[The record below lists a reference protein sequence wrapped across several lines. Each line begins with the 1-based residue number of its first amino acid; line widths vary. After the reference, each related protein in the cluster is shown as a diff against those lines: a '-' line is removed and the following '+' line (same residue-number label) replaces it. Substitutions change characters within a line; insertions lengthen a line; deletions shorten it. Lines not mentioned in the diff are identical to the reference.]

1 MVMTVTFRCMCKDGN
16 DGSRRHHECTAE
28 DNRRKDVPGYFQ
40 FLCSDCSW
48 HAARCLLCD
57 KQLHQWDKTS
67 SASAARHGTK
77 VYLGMFKSHC
87 KTHHAPQEEGTHQQE
102 EPIKR
107 QRLNEYGESTTSGV
121 LEEEGTFTADHPDC
135 DVTFDCETSEK
146 KEGEGTRDKSEDN
159 DERADEADESSVS
172 SKGSDDC
179 LSEFD
184 ESELYEERLIN
195 TALSDSVHLQN
206 EYDKLATNSNMHLIQ
221 SELTK
226 FEDNAYIDCKEDD
239 WNRIISDAEWKELHN
254 KWKSYEELAYFDKR
268 PEEEKYVKRYGKQL
282 PLHCQTQLFFSDKR
296 DVKEKDP
303 NNNLGGIMGAGA
315 RADAGNR
322 EKKGMMLSH
331 DEAKTVFLYLKLMLE
346 LSETNGEYF
355 VRYDCQ
361 KANLFRLGTHE
372 SDVSFRFPETFAEAQ
387 KKFTRGAHSIYK
399 NFPAPQV
406 KTKHGHAY
414 VSLRE
419 TIEIMAAHHGRFS
432 FQWDADREEW
442 NREGLNGT
450 KAMDS
455 LRMDILE
462 AVKVGP
468 NGEEFAKK
476 CSIGYVYFW
485 SDSFLRCFI
494 KQKDNSVWILT
505 VTICPPY
512 IERWSGNHTYLLAM
526 GKSSLDH
533 SPIIDHFNEEVKEI
547 MQGFTCYFGDDNK
560 MRDVAFGKLFHSA
573 DRPERQMCLNTRKEG
588 AFGKVS
594 NHSCPIPNMFCS
606 CWKCVNRLIRA
617 VNKAGWW
624 NWNVPISQWE
634 CSSCF
639 QWEIKPDDPKQAV
652 HPVGKNYPPH
662 TPDFHIGEDKEKEKL
677 TYPKGREPGVKAI
690 GPVRLTAKFMLQ
702 ACWFG
707 YHARRS
713 GRWTK
718 PQLLEYLRT
727 CNIKQSRVDHIE
739 HLASTDEQNGTY
751 STIEDLV
758 PRIWMDNV
766 DCFSRCIHPDLGLH
780 GVGHSMIP
788 ETMDFIHR
796 ILSHWKK
803 FSAFVKHANEILLD
817 VASFQLDWLK
827 LKPLPKLAWLG
838 ENSMGFGRLMPY
850 IYGMYFKNA
859 GLNQEHDHHVANIK
873 RLISAFSSVLSV
885 LMMSPCS
892 KKRICSS
899 RIRASMKLFM
909 SSLHYAQHIYGDL
922 KSHETNSGKDK
933 KKKEPDYV
941 AKIDADDVSTLLDKL
956 DMEHDKTNHQ
966 TNRNTLRKIN
976 VKELKELL
984 GKKGVSDTRGSKA
997 VLQKKLFKHLLG
1009 REPVLR
1015 GQPPATASTRCHN
1028 LQSAREGDGTTEESM
1043 NSNDE
1048 VGGRSSTGIDND
1060 EVEEI
1065 PGLQQAANTR
1075 TSALAKSDS
1084 SESWVWDKGAFLSFL
1099 ANIDYQIDFL
1109 AVLREI
1115 WCVTATIF
1123 DGVTVFL
1130 ITCISHNI
1138 SLSTAGKEERKLQYG
1153 IPSLFCG
1160 QCVRLWIIFV
1170 GS

>member
-1 MVMTVTFRCMCKDGN
+1 
-16 DGSRRHHECTAE
+16 
-28 DNRRKDVPGYFQ
+28 
-40 FLCSDCSW
+40 
-48 HAARCLLCD
+48 
-57 KQLHQWDKTS
+57 
-67 SASAARHGTK
+67 
-77 VYLGMFKSHC
+77 
-87 KTHHAPQEEGTHQQE
+87 
-102 EPIKR
+102 
-107 QRLNEYGESTTSGV
+107 
-121 LEEEGTFTADHPDC
+121 
-135 DVTFDCETSEK
+135 
-146 KEGEGTRDKSEDN
+146 
-159 DERADEADESSVS
+159 
-172 SKGSDDC
+172 
-179 LSEFD
+179 
-184 ESELYEERLIN
+184 
-195 TALSDSVHLQN
+195 
-206 EYDKLATNSNMHLIQ
+206 
-221 SELTK
+221 
-226 FEDNAYIDCKEDD
+226 
-239 WNRIISDAEWKELHN
+239 
-254 KWKSYEELAYFDKR
+254 
-268 PEEEKYVKRYGKQL
+268 
-282 PLHCQTQLFFSDKR
+282 
-296 DVKEKDP
+296 
-303 NNNLGGIMGAGA
+303 
-315 RADAGNR
+315 
-322 EKKGMMLSH
+322 
-331 DEAKTVFLYLKLMLE
+331 
-346 LSETNGEYF
+346 
-355 VRYDCQ
+355 
-361 KANLFRLGTHE
+361 
-372 SDVSFRFPETFAEAQ
+372 
-387 KKFTRGAHSIYK
+387 
-399 NFPAPQV
+399 
-406 KTKHGHAY
+406 
-414 VSLRE
+414 
-419 TIEIMAAHHGRFS
+419 
-432 FQWDADREEW
+432 
-442 NREGLNGT
+442 
-450 KAMDS
+450 
-455 LRMDILE
+455 
-462 AVKVGP
+462 
-468 NGEEFAKK
+468 
-476 CSIGYVYFW
+476 
-485 SDSFLRCFI
+485 
-494 KQKDNSVWILT
+494 
-505 VTICPPY
+505 
-512 IERWSGNHTYLLAM
+512 
-526 GKSSLDH
+526 
-533 SPIIDHFNEEVKEI
+533 
-547 MQGFTCYFGDDNK
+547 
-560 MRDVAFGKLFHSA
+560 
-573 DRPERQMCLNTRKEG
+573 
-588 AFGKVS
+588 
-594 NHSCPIPNMFCS
+594 
-606 CWKCVNRLIRA
+606 
-617 VNKAGWW
+617 
-624 NWNVPISQWE
+624 
-634 CSSCF
+634 
-639 QWEIKPDDPKQAV
+639 
-652 HPVGKNYPPH
+652 
-662 TPDFHIGEDKEKEKL
+662 
-677 TYPKGREPGVKAI
+677 
-690 GPVRLTAKFMLQ
+690 
-702 ACWFG
+702 
-707 YHARRS
+707 
-713 GRWTK
+713 
-718 PQLLEYLRT
+718 
-727 CNIKQSRVDHIE
+727 
-739 HLASTDEQNGTY
+739 LASTDEQNGTY

-758 PRIWMDNV
+758 PSIWMDNV
-766 DCFSRCIHPDLGLH
+766 DCFSRCFHPDLPLH